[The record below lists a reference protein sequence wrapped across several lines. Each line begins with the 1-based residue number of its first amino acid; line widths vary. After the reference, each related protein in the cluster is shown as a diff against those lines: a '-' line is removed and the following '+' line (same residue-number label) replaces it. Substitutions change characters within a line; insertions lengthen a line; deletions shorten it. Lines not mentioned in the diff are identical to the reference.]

1 MQICLVEVFLTVV
14 CDVCLWLHRY
24 VIDSGRHE
32 EMRYDHN
39 RGMSC
44 LEDSWISKAN
54 ARQRWGHEGRVHPG
68 CCLRLFN
75 REQFQ
80 KLDEQ
85 QLPEMLWVS
94 LEGLCLRVS
103 HLPTCGVP
111 FSQFPLPLILLQY
124 FCMVGGLFSCSEMQL
139 SWRSVVDLVY
149 VGLSLVQTAQLVLDH
164 KREVKVRSDAH
175 PLVVGCWW

>member
-1 MQICLVEVFLTVV
+1 MRSKRGILTGCWLTQQESSCIALHECLS
-14 CDVCLWLHRY
+14 Y
-24 VIDSGRHE
+24 AVINSGYHK

-54 ARQRWGHEGRVHPG
+54 ARQRRGHAGRVHPG

-75 REQFQ
+75 RQQFQ

-94 LEGLCLRVS
+94 LEGLCLEVS

-111 FSQFPLPLILLQY
+111 FSQFPLPLILL
-124 FCMVGGLFSCSEMQL
+124 
-139 SWRSVVDLVY
+139 
-149 VGLSLVQTAQLVLDH
+149 
-164 KREVKVRSDAH
+164 
-175 PLVVGCWW
+175 